1 MNNRTRH
8 ITLTALLIAIGILLP
23 IVFHMVALGG
33 PMFLPMH
40 LPVIIAGFLLPW
52 QFAGL
57 VGVVTPLL
65 SSLLTGMPPMP
76 GAFAM
81 VAELMTY
88 AIVTSLLYHH
98 FKKSMYGSMLI
109 AMVSGRLVSI
119 IANWVLLK
127 LVLGQ
132 PFKITSFLYTMLAVG
147 LPGIV
152 IQIIV
157 IPPLVTFILHAERQ
171 QKQRFSTQK
180 G

>member
-1 MNNRTRH
+1 MNEHIRN

-23 IVFHMVALGG
+23 VVFHMVSLGG

-52 QFAGL
+52 QFAAL
-57 VGVVTPLL
+57 VGAVTPLL
-65 SSLLTGMPPMP
+65 SSFLTGMPPMP
-76 GAFAM
+76 GALTM
-81 VAELMTY
+81 VAELTTY
-88 AIVTSLLYHH
+88 AIVTSLLYRHLR
-98 FKKSMYGSMLI
+98 KGIYGSMIL

-119 IANWVLLK
+119 IANWALLT

-132 PFKITSFLYTMLAVG
+132 PFKITSFLYTMFAVG

-152 IQIIV
+152 FQLIV
-157 IPPLVTFILHAERQ
+157 IPPLVTLILHAEAQ
-171 QKQRFSTQK
+171 QKQKFSTQK